1 MNQKTFLP
9 LIFIALISTSLN
21 SAYAKTL
28 YRLIDEKGNVSY
40 SDKIPPKDSQRE
52 HAALNE
58 KGRTILIR
66 EAAKTPEQILQ
77 LQKIRSLQKT
87 KQALLE
93 KQLLKD
99 NVLLRTFQTEKS
111 IDRTLDGKI
120 SMLDTQIFQTKKQ
133 TETLLKQLLSYQKNA
148 AAFERRGKPIS
159 KKSLENINAAKAQY
173 DNNQNRIKR
182 LNKKKSL
189 LTASFQ
195 KDKKRFIQ
203 LQKSTLKDLS
213 INEEGN
219 HSLALGEVTCKADDC
234 KHLWEQAKEFTT
246 QHAKTKIIFISDD
259 LLLTE
264 HPRLGESISLSL
276 TKRRIEQEITLFLD
290 IQCKNTRAG
299 KSTCKSAATFQVAKQ
314 FNQLQPIIS
323 STPP

>member
-9 LIFIALISTSLN
+9 LIFIALISTGLN

-58 KGRTILIR
+58 KGRTISIR

-87 KQALLE
+87 KQVLLE

-99 NVLLRTFQTEKS
+99 TVLHRTYQSEEN
-111 IDRTLDGKI
+111 IDNTLNGKLG
-120 SMLDTQIFQTKKQ
+120 MLNTQIFQTEKQ
-133 TETLLKQLLSYQKNA
+133 TDTLLKQLLLYQKNA
-148 AAFERRGKPIS
+148 AAFERRGQPIS
-159 KKSLENINAAKAQY
+159 KKSLKNLNAAKSQY
-173 DNNQNRIKR
+173 DNNQSRINRLK
-182 LNKKKSL
+182 NKKSL

-195 KDKKRFIQ
+195 KDKKRFLQ
-203 LQKSTLKDLS
+203 LQKNTHSGLT
-213 INEEGN
+213 INEEGSP
-219 HSLALGEVTCKADDC
+219 SLALGELTCKKSDC
-234 KHLWEQAKEFTT
+234 KPLWQQAKNFAE
-246 QHAKTKIIFISDD
+246 QHTKTKVTFISDD

-264 HPRLGESISLSL
+264 SPRSDESFSLSL
-276 TKRRIEQEITLFLD
+276 TRVQQKQGITFFLD
-290 IQCKNTRAG
+290 IQCKNTKAG
-299 KSTCKSAATFQVAKQ
+299 KNTCKSTTVFQITEQFNRLQAKQ
-314 FNQLQPIIS
+314 P
-323 STPP
+323 